1 MSAPQRSLTE
11 AQGSLRL
18 WQSVIGQALRDI
30 FRTAKSRDGCSDGEH
45 RAALAW
51 IGARDFH
58 KVCAL
63 AGLDGTAVEQA
74 VRRRLREREAGTFDP
89 APIFYQRGFRAS
101 SRSTRRSA

>member
-1 MSAPQRSLTE
+1 MSAPHRSLRETE
-11 AQGSLRL
+11 GSLRL

-30 FRTAKSRDGCSDGEH
+30 FRTAKSRDGCSDMEH

-58 KVCAL
+58 RVCAL

-89 APIFYQRGFRAS
+89 TPIFYQRGGRACH
-101 SRSTRRSA
+101 RPTGRAA